1 MTDERTPYVDTK
13 VPKRLVPLVRQS
25 LRLILESDEQMFGL
39 FAVVRIRR
47 SISLLVVT
55 DRRLLTLGDEHV
67 SLPLVDEVRRADVR
81 EVTIE
86 RTKVWTTGLVTARTI
101 HGEEVNL
108 GVLNVVDSST
118 FLRLEEVLA
127 RPTGPSTMPTIPTP
141 GVEVGRN
148 REREDLDDGP
158 ASTGHASTGHAST
171 GHASVAHPLV
181 VHLSA
186 LADLHD
192 RGALTA
198 EEFTTAKARLL
209 ADPGASTSS

>member
-1 MTDERTPYVDTK
+1 M
-13 VPKRLVPLVRQS
+13 
-25 LRLILESDEQMFGL
+25 
-39 FAVVRIRR
+39 
-47 SISLLVVT
+47 
-55 DRRLLTLGDEHV
+55 
-67 SLPLVDEVRRADVR
+67 
-81 EVTIE
+81 
-86 RTKVWTTGLVTARTI
+86 
-101 HGEEVNL
+101 
-108 GVLNVVDSST
+108 LNVVDSST

-148 REREDLDDGP
+148 REQLEDLDDGP
-158 ASTGHASTGHAST
+158 ASTGHASTGQASTGQAST